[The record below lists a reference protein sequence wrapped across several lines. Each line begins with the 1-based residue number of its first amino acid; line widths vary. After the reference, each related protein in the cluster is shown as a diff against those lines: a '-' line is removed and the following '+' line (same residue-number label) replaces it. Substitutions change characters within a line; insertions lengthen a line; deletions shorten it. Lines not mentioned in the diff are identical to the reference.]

1 MEKILDELKKWAEI
15 RNEQDGRTTRL
26 DITDKVTALEKIEEL
41 KNSEVVDINE
51 PNGLQEILSL
61 CNLGY
66 EKHFA
71 TDYDKRL
78 KGALIGRLAGCILGV
93 PVENFSIKE
102 MQEIAE
108 KCSMQYPPVEYWKT
122 VKYPDGIQY
131 GVNKR
136 SDYTMIDFKGVP
148 VDDDITYTVLN
159 TLVMKKYSPSYTVE
173 DIGEFWK
180 DYLPYACTAEEVAL
194 ANLNSGIKADMVAE
208 KNPYVEWIGAAIR
221 ADAFGYV
228 CPGDPLTAVKLCYN
242 DAFLSHRRNGIYGEI
257 FCAASIAAA
266 FTASSAL
273 EAVKIGANYIPK
285 NCRLKKAID
294 WALSYEGK
302 LKDYAH
308 ARELIDKEFGKLD
321 KVHTINNMVAVVFA
335 IMLGEND
342 FTKSISN
349 SIAIGLDNDCN
360 GATVGSIV
368 GANVK
373 IDGIDKYWY
382 KNFDDTIYT
391 YIKGYEKVSI
401 TDTLKDLSDLAKS
414 LKQI

>member
-1 MEKILDELKKWAEI
+1 MEQLLANLKFWAEL
-15 RNEQDGRTTRL
+15 RNEQDNR
-26 DITDKVTALEKIEEL
+26 ITDIAVTDKQKALELIEQL
-41 KNSEVVDINE
+41 KSTEVADINE
-51 PNGLQEILSL
+51 PNKLEDIINL
-61 CNLGY
+61 CALGY
-66 EKHFA
+66 
-71 TDYDKRL
+71 DKKMSDDFQNRL

-93 PVENFSIKE
+93 PVENFPISE
-102 MQEIAE
+102 MQEIANE
-108 KCSMQYPPVEYWKT
+108 FDMSFPPIDYWKG

-136 SDYTMIDFKGVP
+136 TDYTMIDFKGVP

-159 TLVMKKYSPSYTVE
+159 TLVMKEYTANYSLE
-173 DIGEFWK
+173 QIGEFWK
-180 DYLPYACTAEEVAL
+180 NYLPYACTAEEVAL
-194 ANLNSGIKADMVAE
+194 DNLNKGLKGEDVASN
-208 KNPYVEWIGAAIR
+208 NPFVEWIGAAIR

-228 CPGDPLTAVKLCYN
+228 CPGDPLMAIKLCYN
-242 DAFLSHRRNGIYGEI
+242 DAYLSHRRNGIYGEM

-285 NCRLKKAID
+285 NCRLKKALD
-294 WALSYEGK
+294 WAFSYEGK

-308 ARELIDKEFGKLD
+308 ARSLIDEKFGKLD

-373 IDGIDKYWY
+373 IDNIEKHWY
-382 KNFDDTIYT
+382 KNFDNTIYT
-391 YIKGYEKVSI
+391 YIKGYEKVKI
-401 TDTLKDLSDLAKS
+401 TDILADLTKIAESI
-414 LKQI
+414 KQI